1 MKSVY
6 LGIVLLTLTSGCSS
20 EVSSAY
26 SSTQEMQ
33 TATKA
38 ASPNTSAD
46 SFTVTVHIEDAY
58 GRLLTQPFTY
68 DHSKQVLIDL
78 TRTASYPAEECNSP
92 SRVVYGLVDGF
103 KIGLDIE
110 LGSDAAIFV
119 QEHKVKNFS
128 NIISGKVPCGEQN
141 NKPETEMTQY
151 GEYFYPTNTSAN
163 YSVSLSGNR
172 IAKLSIT
179 P

>member
-26 SSTQEMQ
+26 SSTEEIKTT
-33 TATKA
+33 TA
-38 ASPNTSAD
+38 SHNRSRD
-46 SFTVTVHIEDAY
+46 SFTVTVHLEDEY

-68 DHSKQVLIDL
+68 EHAKSVLIDL
-78 TRTASYPAEECNSP
+78 TKTATYPAKECNSP
-92 SRVVYGLVDGF
+92 SRVVYNLVDGF

-119 QEHKVKNFS
+119 EEVTVKEFSSLTSGELPCEEQHKNP
-128 NIISGKVPCGEQN
+128 NIKRV
-141 NKPETEMTQY
+141 QY
-151 GEYFYPTNTSAN
+151 GEHFYPKTTHAN
-163 YSVSLSGNR
+163 YEVYLSGNR